1 MPFILTFLI
10 YVLLALSN
18 VSFALEQKNLEL
30 SLHRY
35 YQLNISINRYW
46 MNDSNLKYKA
56 ETVTSLELMN
66 QAMKNLLDK
75 KYSAE
80 EYKEI
85 KNSWIS
91 VHNFINENSLIEKG
105 YSDVSLIAS
114 YRVYLDKVRQAMLQ
128 RYHHHPATSDISN
141 ILMLFDRVI
150 STYVEV
156 NTDAFG
162 SFIRSA
168 TDEDMNLAKIADKID
183 LSLEQFGRSNSI
195 SQEDLKIIK
204 TKWNF
209 IRRIVADSN
218 SQSLPF
224 IVLLNGRKIIQVLEK
239 YN

>member
-1 MPFILTFLI
+1 MPIILTFLI

-66 QAMKNLLDK
+66 QAMKNLLNK
-75 KYSAE
+75 KYPAE

-91 VHNFINENSLIEKG
+91 VNNFINKNSLIEKG

-128 RYHHHPATSDISN
+128 R
-141 ILMLFDRVI
+141 
-150 STYVEV
+150 
-156 NTDAFG
+156 
-162 SFIRSA
+162 
-168 TDEDMNLAKIADKID
+168 
-183 LSLEQFGRSNSI
+183 
-195 SQEDLKIIK
+195 
-204 TKWNF
+204 
-209 IRRIVADSN
+209 
-218 SQSLPF
+218 
-224 IVLLNGRKIIQVLEK
+224 
-239 YN
+239 

>member
-1 MPFILTFLI
+1 MPLILTFLI

-18 VSFALEQKNLEL
+18 VSFASEQKNLEL

-56 ETVTSLELMN
+56 ETVTSLKLMN
-66 QAMKNLLDK
+66 QAMKNLLDN

-91 VHNFINENSLIEKG
+91 VNNFINKNSLIEKG

-114 YRVYLDKVRQAMLQ
+114 YRVYLDKVRQAMLR

-168 TDEDMNLAKIADKID
+168 TDVDMNLAKIADKID
-183 LSLEQFGRSNSI
+183 FSLEQFGRSNSI
-195 SQEDLKIIK
+195 SHEDLKIIK

-209 IRRIVADSN
+209 IRRIVVDSN